1 MQHLK
6 FLQRTFAYLLI
17 VPIGGLFS
25 VFLYEINS
33 ISSYFGLVGIGYL
46 VMLPF
51 FSRPVYLHVTYYINS
66 KGISLS
72 NQGNLI
78 TVTRANEKRIIEVE
92 KIIKYIRDVKI
103 DKYYDI
109 YIWSSYY
116 YVKVIS
122 KSGEEYIF
130 SCLVFDN
137 IDNAFESEIVNTK
150 YATFPKDYT
159 LKLN

>member
-1 MQHLK
+1 MRHLK
-6 FLQRTFAYLLI
+6 FLQRTFNFILT
-17 VPIGGLFS
+17 VPVIGVIGLF
-25 VFLYEINS
+25 VYDEKLTLANLGGAAFLY
-33 ISSYFGLVGIGYL
+33 LP
-46 VMLPF
+46 MLPI
-51 FSRPVYLHVTYYINS
+51 FSGPVYLHVTYYINS

-72 NQGNLI
+72 NQGNFI
-78 TVTRANEKRIIEVE
+78 TVTRANEKKIIEVE
-92 KIIKYIRDVKI
+92 KVIKYIRDVKI

-137 IDNAFESEIVNTK
+137 IDNAFESEIVNAK

-159 LKLN
+159 LNLN